1 MTILGL
7 ILIFT
12 LMAALEV
19 PRLVRDKMWREMT
32 AFSGLLII
40 GMVLSFAHVLNINL
54 PNPTHL
60 LYAIFRPM
68 TEVIMTLLK

>member
-40 GMVLSFAHVLNINL
+40 GMVLSFAH
-54 PNPTHL
+54 
-60 LYAIFRPM
+60 AQ
-68 TEVIMTLLK
+68 TLFT